1 MPPEKTPATVPGADG
16 VHFRTC
22 PLCEATCGLTIEVE
36 GGRVKRIRGDAD
48 DVFSRGYVCP
58 KGATLKD
65 LHEDP
70 DWLKAPL
77 VGRGES
83 PREVGY
89 DEAFAEVERRLRP
102 IIEEHGRNAVAVY
115 LGNPNVHNI
124 AGSIY
129 VRPLIKALGTKNVFS
144 ASTVD
149 QMPRHAS
156 SGLLYGGPGVIPVPD
171 IDRTDLLL
179 MLGANPLES
188 NGSLCTAPDFPGRL
202 KALRARGGK
211 LVVIDPKRTRTA
223 ELADVHLAIRPGT
236 DVQLLLALAHVL
248 FEEGLV
254 RLGRAADH
262 IDGLDDLERAATA
275 WTPERA
281 AEATG
286 IAAATIRDLARSL
299 ADANAAAVYGRLGT
313 NTVRFGTLTSW
324 AADVVTLLAGHLDA
338 PGGLMWPSAAHA
350 RASDGRAGGRGF
362 LTGRW
367 KSRVRGLPEVMG
379 ELPVAALA
387 EEIETPGEGQIKA
400 LVTIAGNP
408 VLSTPNGARLAKALS
423 KLELMVSVDPY
434 RNETTCH
441 ADVTLP
447 VPTPLE
453 RSHYDFAFYGLS
465 VRNVV
470 NYSPAVF
477 ETDQPQESEV
487 LARLALIAQ
496 GQPADADPGALDDML
511 AGGAMQAAVSNEA
524 SAVAGR
530 DASELLAATRGRPGP
545 ERVIDALLRGGVYGD
560 RLDLAALEAAPH
572 GIDLGALEPQLPGV
586 LRTSSGR
593 IELMSE
599 PIVEELER
607 LETESRSRT
616 PSDYVLIGRRH
627 LRSNN
632 SWMHNI
638 ERLVRGR
645 DRCTLQIHPDDA
657 KALGLDAAG
666 AQARVRSRVGEVVV
680 EVEPSDALLRG
691 VVSLPHGYGHDAVA
705 ARLRVA
711 SRHAGVNSNLLTDEE
726 DLDRLSGTAVLNGI
740 PVEIEAVSS
749 R

>member
-1 MPPEKTPATVPGADG
+1 MPPRPGEDG
-16 VHFRTC
+16 THFRTC
-22 PLCEATCGLTIEVE
+22 PLCEATCGLAIEVE
-36 GGRVKRIRGDAD
+36 GGRVTRIRGDED

-77 VGRGES
+77 LGRGAS
-83 PREVGY
+83 PREASF

-102 IIEEHGRNAVAVY
+102 IIEEHGRDAVAVY

-124 AGSIY
+124 AGGIY

-149 QMPRHAS
+149 QMPRHVS
-156 SGLLYGGPGVIPVPD
+156 SGLLYGGPGIIPVPD
-171 IDRTDLLL
+171 IDRTDLLV

-202 KALRARGGK
+202 KALRARGGR

-248 FEEGLV
+248 VEEGRV
-254 RLGRAADH
+254 RLGAAEGH
-262 IDGLDDLERAATA
+262 VEGLPDLERALAA

-286 IAAATIRDLARSL
+286 IAAATIRELAGSL
-299 ADANAAAVYGRLGT
+299 ADAERAVVYGRIGT
-313 NTVRFGTLTSW
+313 NTVRYGALTSW
-324 AADVVTLLAGHLDA
+324 ATDIVTLLAGHLDA
-338 PGGLMWPSAAHA
+338 PGGLMWPRAAHA

-362 LTGRW
+362 ATGRW
-367 KSRVRGLPEVMG
+367 KSRVRGAPEVMG
-379 ELPVAALA
+379 EFPVAALA
-387 EEIETPGEGQIKA
+387 EEIETPGEGQVKA

-408 VLSTPNGARLAKALS
+408 VLSTPNGRRLEKALS
-423 KLELMVSVDPY
+423 KLDLMISVDPY

-441 ADVTLP
+441 ADVLLP

-453 RSHYDFAFYGLS
+453 RSHYDLAFYGLA
-465 VRNVV
+465 VRNVAR
-470 NYSPAVF
+470 YSPPIF
-477 ETDQPQESEV
+477 ETDRPQESEV
-487 LARLALIAQ
+487 LGRLALIAQ
-496 GQPADADPGALDDML
+496 GQPADADPAALDDMM
-511 AGGAMQAAVSNEA
+511 AGGAMQAAVANEA
-524 SAVAGR
+524 SPVAGR
-530 DASELLAATRGRPGP
+530 DAAELLGETAGRAGP
-545 ERVIDALLRGGVYGD
+545 ERVIDAMLRGGPYGD

-586 LRTSSGR
+586 LKTPSGKV
-593 IELMSE
+593 ELMPP
-599 PIVEELER
+599 PILEELER
-607 LETESRSRT
+607 LETEASEKASG
-616 PSDYVLIGRRH
+616 YVLIGRRH

-632 SWMHNI
+632 SWMHNV

-657 KALGLDAAG
+657 KALGLDGEG
-666 AQARVRSRVGEVVV
+666 AKARVRSRVGELVVA
-680 EVEPSDALLRG
+680 VEPTDALMRG
-691 VVSLPHGYGHDAVA
+691 VVSLPHGFGHDAEG

-711 SRHAGVNSNLLTDEE
+711 SRHAGVNSNVLTDEE
-726 DLDRLSGTAVLNGI
+726 VLDRLSGTAVLNGI
-740 PVEIEAVSS
+740 PVEIEAASA
-749 R
+749 

>member
-1 MPPEKTPATVPGADG
+1 MSPTPGADG
-16 VHFRTC
+16 IHFRTC
-22 PLCEATCGLTIEVE
+22 PLCEATCGLAIEVE
-36 GGRVKRIRGDAD
+36 GGRVARIRGDAD

-70 DWLKAPL
+70 DWLKTPL
-77 VGRGES
+77 IGRGAE
-83 PREVGY
+83 PREATF

-102 IIEEHGRNAVAVY
+102 IIEEHGRDAVAVY

-129 VRPLIKALGTKNVFS
+129 VRPLIKAIGTKNVFS

-149 QMPRHAS
+149 QMPRHVS

-202 KALRARGGK
+202 KALRARGGR

-223 ELADVHLAIRPGT
+223 EIADVHLPIRPGT
-236 DVQLLLALAHVL
+236 DVQLLLAMAQVL
-248 FEEGLV
+248 FEEGRV
-254 RLGRAADH
+254 QLGGAADH
-262 IDGLDDLERAATA
+262 VEGLDDLERALAA

-286 IAAATIRDLARSL
+286 IAADTIRELARSL
-299 ADANAAAVYGRLGT
+299 ADANAAAVYGRIGT
-313 NTVRFGTLTSW
+313 NTVRHGALTSW
-324 AADVVTLLAGHLDA
+324 AADVVTMLAGHLDT
-338 PGGLMWPSAAHA
+338 PGGLMWPRAAHA

-367 KSRVRGLPEVMG
+367 KSRVRGAPEVMG

-423 KLELMVSVDPY
+423 TLDLMVSVDPY
-434 RNETTCH
+434 RNETTVH
-441 ADVTLP
+441 ADVVLP

-453 RSHYDFAFYGLS
+453 RSHYDFAFYGLA

-470 NYSPAVF
+470 NYSPAIF
-477 ETDQPQESEV
+477 ETDRPQEAEV

-496 GQPADADPGALDDML
+496 GQPANADVRPLDEML
-511 AGGAMQAAVSNEA
+511 AGGAMQAAVANEA
-524 SAVAGR
+524 SKVHGA
-530 DASELLAATRGRPGP
+530 DAAALLAQTEGRPGP
-545 ERVIDALLRGGVYGD
+545 ERVVDALLRGGAWGD
-560 RLDLAALEAAPH
+560 ELGLAALENAPH

-586 LRTSSGR
+586 LRTASGR
-593 IELMSE
+593 IELLPA
-599 PIVEELER
+599 PIVEELDR
-607 LETESRSRT
+607 LETASRAAESG
-616 PSDYVLIGRRH
+616 YVLIGRRH

-632 SWMHNI
+632 SWMHNV

-645 DRCTLQIHPDDA
+645 DRCTLQLNPDDA
-657 KALGLDAAG
+657 KALGLEHEG
-666 AQARVRSRVGEVVV
+666 AMARVRSRVGEVVV
-680 EVEPSDALLRG
+680 KVEPTDALMRG
-691 VVSLPHGYGHDAVA
+691 VVSLPHGFGHDVPD
-705 ARLRVA
+705 ARLAVA
-711 SRHAGVNSNLLTDEE
+711 SRHAGVNSNLLTDE
-726 DLDRLSGTAVLNGI
+726 DAVDRLSGTSVLNGI
-740 PVEIEAVSS
+740 PVEIEAATS
-749 R
+749 